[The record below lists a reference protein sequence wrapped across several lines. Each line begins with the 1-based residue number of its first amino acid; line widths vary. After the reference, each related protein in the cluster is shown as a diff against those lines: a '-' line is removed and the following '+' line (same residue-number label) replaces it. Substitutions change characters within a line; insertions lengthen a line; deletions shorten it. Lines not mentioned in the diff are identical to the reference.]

1 VTSIAMHKERVER
14 WIGEYISGYPD
25 QIGGETRWL
34 APLVGVASA
43 RDPLFKTFK
52 GAIHGGH
59 LLPQDLLPEARSVI
73 VFYVPFTEELHRDNF
88 REEYHCSRSWAI
100 AYIETN
106 RLIADTSTHLKEQL
120 AERGHSAALIPPT
133 HNFDRSTLMSDWSHR
148 HAAYAAGLGR
158 FGFHNLLITP
168 RGCTGRLGSLVTDL
182 ELEPSPIQERDFCLF
197 KAGKSCQ
204 KCVERCEFGALRPQG
219 FDRFACHRQ
228 CRANDG
234 YHSDLPLTEI
244 CGKCAA
250 MVPCSIVNP
259 NP

>member
-1 VTSIAMHKERVER
+1 MAMHRERVER
-14 WIGEYISGYPD
+14 WIGDYISGYPD
-25 QIGGETRWL
+25 HISVETRWL
-34 APLVGVASA
+34 SPLVGVASA
-43 RDPLFKTFK
+43 RDPLFKTFQSV
-52 GAIHGGH
+52 IHGGH

-73 VFYVPFTEELHRDNF
+73 VFYVPFTEMLHRENY
-88 REEYHCSRSWAI
+88 REECHCSRSWAV

-106 RLIADTSTHLKEQL
+106 RLIADTATHLKEKL
-120 AERGHSAALIPPT
+120 AERGHTAALIPPT

-168 RGCTGRLGSLVTDL
+168 RGCTGRLGSLITDL
-182 ELEPSPIQERDFCLF
+182 ELEPSPIQEQEFCLH
-197 KAGKSCQ
+197 KAGKTCQ
-204 KCVERCEFGALRPQG
+204 KCVERCEFGALRPEG
-219 FDRFACHRQ
+219 FDRFACYRQ

-234 YHSDLPLTEI
+234 YYSDLPLTEI

-259 NP
+259 NL